1 MFKKFLITVVSCIL
15 CLNFILFPAGKSWA
29 GQTKTPTELPEISAE
44 AAVILDWNSGRIL
57 YAKNPHLPRPMAS
70 TTKIMTA
77 LVALEKGNL
86 EDVVIIST
94 QAAHTGGS
102 SIWLEEGEK
111 KTLEELLLGLMLR
124 SGNDAAVAIAEHISG
139 NVEAFAQLMTARA
152 RELGARKTV
161 FKNPHGLHHP
171 EHYTTAL
178 DLAYIAAHAM
188 GMQEFRRIIAT
199 PKALISWPG
208 QPWDRFLYN
217 QNKLFELYA
226 GAEGIKTGWTTPA
239 GRCFVGAAQNFN
251 RRLITVVFNA
261 PQMWEDT
268 TLLLDYGFKEFDY
281 KKVISKDQHLKS
293 AAVSL
298 GNSEKVKVI
307 AADSFYYP
315 LKNTEEEKKVTYKFF
330 IDEPLKAPLR
340 NKERIGEL
348 KIYFGKEVVGVIDL
362 LAGKE
367 IKKIGL
373 WGRLQKM
380 LRRE

>member
-1 MFKKFLITVVSCIL
+1 MFKKFLVAVISGLL
-15 CLNFILFPAGKSWA
+15 CLYLILFPAGESWA
-29 GQTKTPTELPEISAE
+29 VQVEPPSTPPEISAE
-44 AAVILDWNSGRIL
+44 AAVILDWNSGRLL

-77 LVALEKGNL
+77 LVALEKGTL
-86 EDVVIIST
+86 KDVVIISA

-124 SGNDAAVAIAEHISG
+124 SGNDAAVAIAEHIAGS
-139 NVEAFAQLMTARA
+139 VEAFAQLMTARA

-171 EHYTTAL
+171 EHYTTAR
-178 DLAYIAAHAM
+178 DLACIAAHAM
-188 GMQEFRRIIAT
+188 GMREFRRIIAT

-239 GRCFVGAAQNFN
+239 GRCFVGAAQNCN

-268 TLLLDYGFKEFDY
+268 TLLLDYGFTEFNY
-281 KKVISKDQHLKS
+281 KKVINKGQHLKS
-293 AAVSL
+293 AAVSR
-298 GNSEKVKVI
+298 GDDKKVKVI

-315 LKNTEEEKKVTYKFF
+315 LKDAKEEKKVTYKFI

-348 KIYFGKEVVGVIDL
+348 KICFGREVVGVVDL
-362 LAGKE
+362 LAGQE
-367 IKKIGL
+367 VKKTGL
-373 WGRLQKM
+373 WRRLQKI